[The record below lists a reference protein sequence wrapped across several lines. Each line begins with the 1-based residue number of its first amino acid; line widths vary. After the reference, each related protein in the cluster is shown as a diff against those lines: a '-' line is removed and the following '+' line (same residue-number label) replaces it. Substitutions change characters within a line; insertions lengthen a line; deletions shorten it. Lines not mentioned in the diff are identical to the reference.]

1 MKIGFIAYSYVILE
15 KYWNKL
21 KDKADCW
28 WGVPEEQL
36 YNYLKENNVKN
47 VVYHH
52 EEHVTDHSVKFANK
66 YISVDPVGTLEK
78 IVKEINPDIWIA
90 DTSNNLNF
98 VPNKACWIQTFHSL
112 PIKKHVFF
120 EPVLEYDLLLLPGE
134 YHKEEMIKR
143 FDLRPD
149 DERLKIVGWPRLD
162 DLINGIYDRESIMKN
177 VNLDP
182 GKKTVMYAPTWGW
195 GHGNDG
201 LFARWFD
208 RETEIFEKLCQEVTS
223 QGFNFI
229 VRLHHLSLQN
239 HNEELQ
245 GVAKKYNVLLQASE
259 VSNFQGD
266 PNKLLWITDILISD
280 LSGIIAEFMVLDRP
294 IIYIDPDE
302 SIEPWSD
309 SDMPKHFRPGHV
321 VKTPEELCEA
331 IKDSDICPERYS
343 EERKSLTSKLFYNLD
358 GKAADRA
365 VEEILDFAAMK
376 GLR

>member
-1 MKIGFIAYSYVILE
+1 MKVGFLAYSNVLLE

-28 WGVPEEQL
+28 WGVPEERL

-52 EEHVTDHSVKFANK
+52 EEHVTDHSVELANK

-78 IVKEINPDIWIA
+78 IVEEINPDIWIA

-98 VPNKACWIQTFHSL
+98 VPNEAYWVQTFHSL
-112 PIKKHVFF
+112 PIKKHFF
-120 EPVLEYDLLLLPGE
+120 FRPVLEYDLLLLPGE
-134 YHKEEMIKR
+134 YHKEELIKR
-143 FDLRPD
+143 LDLSQD
-149 DERLKIVGWPRLD
+149 DERLKVVGWPRVD
-162 DLINGIYDRESIMKN
+162 GLIKGIYDREFIMN
-177 VNLDP
+177 EVNLDP

-195 GHGNDG
+195 GHGNDS
-201 LFARWFD
+201 LFARWFG
-208 RETEIFEKLCQEVTS
+208 RETEIFENLCQEVTS

-239 HNEELQ
+239 NNEELQ
-245 GVAKKYNVLLQASE
+245 EIAEKYNVLLQVSE
-259 VSNFQGD
+259 VSNFQED
-266 PNKLLWITDILISD
+266 PNEFLWITDILISD

-309 SDMPKHFRPGHV
+309 SDMPEHFRTGHV
-321 VKTPEELCEA
+321 VKTPEELSAA
-331 IKDSDICPERYS
+331 IKDSALCPERYS
-343 EERKSLTSKLFYNLD
+343 GERKSLISKLYCNLD
-358 GKAADRA
+358 GKAMDRA
-365 VEEILDFAAMK
+365 TDAILDFAVKK
-376 GLR
+376 GLM